1 MSELRGRPRT
11 LPDDALQPLR
21 SRSVLRVGALVA
33 LAGLLLA
40 YYVGAEHLPNVALP
54 WDVVFLAFVVM
65 PALFALVW
73 LLRGAWTL
81 GPRRLAL
88 AFVGLAAM
96 TIVLE
101 LAGLELPANF
111 TKFAAV
117 TVLGWWFLGFFDSV
131 GWVLL
136 IAFLIVPVD
145 AFSVA
150 RGPTRH
156 IVEEQPEVFDALSVA
171 FPIPGEHAS
180 AQLGLPDVLFF
191 ALFLGAAERFGLRT
205 GWTWIA
211 TALSFGVTMAA
222 AVWLGVAGLPALPLL
237 SAAFVL
243 VNADLLWRAYRVRR
257 A

>member
-1 MSELRGRPRT
+1 MAELRGRPRT
-11 LPDDALQPLR
+11 THGEALQPFG

-33 LAGLLLA
+33 LAGLVVA
-40 YYVGAEHLPNVALP
+40 YYLAAERLPNIAQR
-54 WDVVFLAFVVM
+54 WDVAFLALLLM

-73 LLRGAWTL
+73 LVRDAWVL
-81 GPRRLAL
+81 GSRRLGFAVVAL
-88 AFVGLAAM
+88 AAVTVA
-96 TIVLE
+96 LE
-101 LAGLELPANF
+101 LADLELAANL

-117 TVLGWWFLGFFDSV
+117 AVLGWWFLGFFDSV
-131 GWVLL
+131 TWVLL
-136 IAFLIVPVD
+136 VALLIVPVD

-156 IVEEQPEVFDALSVA
+156 IVEEQPEVFTALSVA

-211 TALSFGVTMAA
+211 CALSFGITMAA

>member
-1 MSELRGRPRT
+1 VVVRAPAVL
-11 LPDDALQPLR
+11 AL
-21 SRSVLRVGALVA
+21 G
-33 LAGLLLA
+33 GLLLA
-40 YYVGAEHLPNVALP
+40 YYVGAERLPNVAQP
-54 WDVVFLAFVVM
+54 WDVVFLALVLM
-65 PALFALVW
+65 PALFGLVW
-73 LLRGAWTL
+73 LLRDAWTL
-81 GPRRLAL
+81 GPRWLAL
-88 AFVGLAAM
+88 AFVALAAV

-111 TKFAAV
+111 AKFAAV

-131 GWVLL
+131 SWVLL
-136 IAFLIVPVD
+136 IALLIVPVD

-156 IVEEQPEVFDALSVA
+156 IVEEQPELFNVLSVA

-180 AQLGLPDVLFF
+180 AQLGLPDILFF
-191 ALFLGAAERFGLRT
+191 ALFLGAAERFRLRT
-205 GWTWIA
+205 GWTWVA
-211 TALSFGVTMAA
+211 TALSFGATMAA

>member
-1 MSELRGRPRT
+1 VVR
-11 LPDDALQPLR
+11 AAA
-21 SRSVLRVGALVA
+21 VLVLVA
-33 LAGLLLA
+33 FLLA
-40 YYVGAEHLPNVALP
+40 YYLAVERLPNLAQR
-54 WDVVFLAFVVM
+54 WDVLFLGLVLM
-65 PALFALVW
+65 PAFFALVW
-73 LLRGAWTL
+73 LLRDSWTL
-81 GPRRLAL
+81 GSRRLAL
-88 AFVGLAAM
+88 SFVALAAA
-96 TIVLE
+96 TVVLE
-101 LAGLELPANF
+101 LTGLDLPANF

-136 IAFLIVPVD
+136 VALLIVPVD

-156 IVEEQPEVFDALSVA
+156 IVEEQPEVFTALSVA

-180 AQLGLPDVLFF
+180 AQLGLPDILFL
-191 ALFLGAAERFGLRT
+191 ALFLAAAERFRLRS
-205 GWTWIA
+205 GWTWVA
-211 TALSFGVTMAA
+211 TTLSFGATMAA
-222 AVWLGVAGLPALPLL
+222 AVWLGAAGLPALPLL

>member
-1 MSELRGRPRT
+1 MVVRAP
-11 LPDDALQPLR
+11 A
-21 SRSVLRVGALVA
+21 VLA

-40 YYVGAEHLPNVALP
+40 YYLAAERLPDVAQR
-54 WDVVFLAFVVM
+54 WDVVFLALVLM

-73 LLRGAWTL
+73 LVRGAWRL
-81 GPRRLAL
+81 GSRPLAL
-88 AFVGLAAM
+88 AFVALAGV
-96 TIVLE
+96 TIALE

-111 TKFAAV
+111 AKFAAV

-131 GWVLL
+131 SWVLL
-136 IAFLIVPVD
+136 IALLIVPVD

-156 IVEEQPEVFDALSVA
+156 IVEEQPEVFDALSIA

-191 ALFLGAAERFGLRT
+191 ALFLGAAERFRLRA
-205 GWTWIA
+205 GWTWVA
-211 TALSFGVTMAA
+211 TALSFGATMAA
-222 AVWLGVAGLPALPLL
+222 AVWLRVAGLPALPLL

-243 VNADLLWRAYRVRR
+243 VNADLLWRAFRVRR

>member
-1 MSELRGRPRT
+1 MGRAPAV
-11 LPDDALQPLR
+11 LALLA
-21 SRSVLRVGALVA
+21 LLVA
-33 LAGLLLA
+33 YYLA
-40 YYVGAEHLPNVALP
+40 VERLPNVAQQ
-54 WDVVFLAFVVM
+54 WDVLFLALVLM
-65 PALFALVW
+65 PAFFALVW
-73 LLRGAWTL
+73 LLREAWTL
-81 GPRRLAL
+81 GSRRLAL
-88 AFVGLAAM
+88 TFLVLAVA
-96 TIVLE
+96 TVALE
-101 LAGLELPANF
+101 LAGFDLPANF

-136 IAFLIVPVD
+136 VALLIVPVD

-156 IVEEQPEVFDALSVA
+156 IVEEQPEIFTALSVA

-180 AQLGLPDVLFF
+180 AQLGLPDILFL
-191 ALFLGAAERFGLRT
+191 ALFLAAAERFRLRS
-205 GWTWIA
+205 GWTWVA
-211 TALSFGVTMAA
+211 TTLSFGATMAA

-243 VNADLLWRAYRVRR
+243 VNADLLWRANRVRR